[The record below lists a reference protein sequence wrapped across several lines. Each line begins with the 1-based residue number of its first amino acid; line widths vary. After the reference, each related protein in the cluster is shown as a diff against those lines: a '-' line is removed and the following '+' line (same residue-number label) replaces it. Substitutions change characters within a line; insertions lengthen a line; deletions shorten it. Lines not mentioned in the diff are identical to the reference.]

1 MNFHGNFLFDLIP
14 FVFGVVGLVFYLG
27 MFALIVLGIIFLY
40 KKIQSESQIDRIET
54 DLQEIKLILK
64 SMREEYN
71 GDLDGE

>member
-14 FVFGVVGLVFYLG
+14 FVFGIVGLVFYLG

>member
-1 MNFHGNFLFDLIP
+1 
-14 FVFGVVGLVFYLG
+14 

>member
-40 KKIQSESQIDRIET
+40 KKIQSESQIDRIEN
-54 DLQEIKLILK
+54 DLQEIKSILK
-64 SMREEYN
+64 NMREEFN
-71 GDLDGE
+71 GDLDEK